1 MQSCLL
7 RISNPPERLTVFDDD
22 HKILGD
28 RRYGIT
34 DAVSD
39 FEPLGVRVGVPI
51 TIGSASACA
60 GSYSYCCHKRLSF
73 VTVEMQLL
81 QGYGSL
87 PNHTPQE
94 SWAAFRPPP
103 QVSQVG
109 AIPFTANTRLIWAK
123 RLSKGGVFSKP
134 TTIVCIS
141 FITFLY
147 SYLKARRL
155 SFVWKVPMHCI
166 RKLSRKKTALSR

>member
-1 MQSCLL
+1 MVSSSLYFILIKSFLL
-7 RISNPPERLTVFDDD
+7 LFFLFIINDD

-28 RRYGIT
+28 GRDGVT

-81 QGYGSL
+81 QG
-87 PNHTPQE
+87 
-94 SWAAFRPPP
+94 
-103 QVSQVG
+103 
-109 AIPFTANTRLIWAK
+109 
-123 RLSKGGVFSKP
+123 
-134 TTIVCIS
+134 
-141 FITFLY
+141 
-147 SYLKARRL
+147 
-155 SFVWKVPMHCI
+155 
-166 RKLSRKKTALSR
+166 

>member
-1 MQSCLL
+1 MVSSSLHFILIKSFLL
-7 RISNPPERLTVFDDD
+7 LLFLFIINDD

-28 RRYGIT
+28 GGNSVT

-39 FEPLGVRVGVPI
+39 FEPLRVRIGIPI
-51 TIGSASACA
+51 SIGSASACA

-81 QGYGSL
+81 LIILHENLGLS
-87 PNHTPQE
+87 
-94 SWAAFRPPP
+94 SAPP

-109 AIPFTANTRLIWAK
+109 AIPFTANTRLIWSK
-123 RLSKGGVFSKP
+123 HLSKGGMFSKP

-166 RKLSRKKTALSR
+166 SKLSRKKMALSR

>member
-1 MQSCLL
+1 MVLVGTKRGGNQRWNRWERRLL
-7 RISNPPERLTVFDDD
+7 FLLIINND

-28 RRYGIT
+28 GRDGVT

-81 QGYGSL
+81 QG
-87 PNHTPQE
+87 
-94 SWAAFRPPP
+94 
-103 QVSQVG
+103 
-109 AIPFTANTRLIWAK
+109 
-123 RLSKGGVFSKP
+123 
-134 TTIVCIS
+134 
-141 FITFLY
+141 
-147 SYLKARRL
+147 
-155 SFVWKVPMHCI
+155 
-166 RKLSRKKTALSR
+166 